1 MRIIIV
7 GAGMV
12 GYHLSE
18 KLSEEGQEV
27 VLIDQD
33 ESKLR
38 RLERILN
45 IQTIRGSGASARV
58 LEEAGIAK
66 TDLFIA
72 VTDSDEVNLI
82 ACIISKNYNVT
93 TRIARVRND
102 DFYTQGT
109 SQAEKALGIDLLISP
124 DLAMADEIMQLI
136 NVSAA
141 FEVAEF
147 AHGQVEL
154 LGYVAMEDHPCV
166 GSTLLYLRDMQG
178 IYDFVIVAITR
189 GDQTIIPHGQDT
201 IEAGDKVYLVTRK
214 TDVPVVERLLFN
226 AESQAPENVFI
237 VGGGTIG
244 YLVARRLEQKKINV
258 RIVEQDAGR
267 CEFLSEQLEHAM
279 VLNSDGLEAQDLL
292 DEGIDQA
299 DLVIA
304 VTNSDTTNILSSL
317 LAKHHGTK
325 KCITHINS
333 PGFIPML
340 GKLGIDVALSP
351 RQVAANMILRFVRG
365 GGKIVNVATLVGS
378 DAEVIEIKVPL
389 QEHFIDLPLKD
400 LDFPKGSIVG
410 AIIRKD
416 QVIIPSGNTK
426 LQPGDNLVVFFTH
439 KALSSL
445 ESLFHE

>member
-1 MRIIIV
+1 MRIMIV

-18 KLSEEGQEV
+18 RLSIEGQDV

-33 ESKLR
+33 ELKLR
-38 RLERILN
+38 RIEKDLN
-45 IQTIRGSGASARV
+45 ILTVRGSGASARV

-82 ACIISKNYNVT
+82 SCILSKNYNVK
-93 TRIARVRND
+93 TRIARVRNE

-109 SQAEKALGIDLLISP
+109 SQAEKSLGIDLLISP
-124 DLAMADEIMQLI
+124 DLAMADEIMHLI
-136 NVSAA
+136 NVSSA

-147 AHGQVEL
+147 ASGQVEL
-154 LGYVAMEDHPCV
+154 LGYIAYENHPCV
-166 GSTLLYLRDMQG
+166 GSTLTYLREMQG

-189 GDQTIIPHGQDT
+189 DDQTIIPHGQDK

-214 TDVPVVERLLFN
+214 KDVPIVERLLFK
-226 AESQAPENVFI
+226 AESQAPKNVFI
-237 VGGGTIG
+237 IGGSTIG
-244 YLVARRLEQKKINV
+244 YLVARRLEQKKIDV
-258 RIVEQDAGR
+258 HIVEQDASR
-267 CEFLSEQLEHAM
+267 CDFLSEHLEHAM
-279 VLNSDGLEAQDLL
+279 VLNCDGLEAQDLL

-299 DLVIA
+299 DLVIS

-317 LAKHHGTK
+317 LAKHHGAK

-340 GKLGIDVALSP
+340 GKLGVDVPLSP

-365 GGKIVNVATLVGS
+365 GGKIVNVATLMGS
-378 DAEVIEIKVPL
+378 DAEVIEIKVP
-389 QEHFIDLPLKD
+389 QRDHFIDLPLKE
-400 LDFPKGSIVG
+400 LDFPQGSIVG
-410 AIIRKD
+410 AIIRED
-416 QVIIPSGNTK
+416 QVIIPSGKTK
-426 LQPGDNLVVFFTH
+426 LQPDDNLVVFFTH

-445 ESLFHE
+445 ESLFQE